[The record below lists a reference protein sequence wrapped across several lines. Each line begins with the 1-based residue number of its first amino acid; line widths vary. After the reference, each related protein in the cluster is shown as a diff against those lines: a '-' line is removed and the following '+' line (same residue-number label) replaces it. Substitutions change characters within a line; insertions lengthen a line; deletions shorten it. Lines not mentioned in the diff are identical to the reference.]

1 MVTKKKLRNYE
12 LVTSRTGFDMPFQVY
27 GKNKEDAMR
36 QVRKKLRK
44 GEKVISL
51 RRG

>member
-1 MVTKKKLRNYE
+1 MVVKKKLKNYE

-27 GKNKEDAMR
+27 GKNKEDALR
-36 QVRKKLRK
+36 NAKKKLRK
-44 GEKVISL
+44 GEKVLSL